1 MNISQEKTGDLTAII
16 KIEVLKEDYHEQFEN
31 ELKSHRKQASLPG
44 FRPGKIPMGI
54 IKRKYGTALKVEEV
68 NKVVTKALNDYIT
81 SEKLDLLGYPMNNV
95 EKGIMPDFENQDNF
109 EFYFD
114 LAMSP
119 EFDLDISENR
129 EAEYLKIEIG
139 DEMLDKFID
148 DLRNR
153 HGSTE
158 DAVDIMEDDMVEVK
172 IEELNEDNTINS
184 EGISNTT
191 SLLPNYIKDEDV
203 KEELL
208 KLKIGDTIIFNP
220 LKATG
225 NAVETA
231 TMLGIKKEEA
241 ENLEKDFMF
250 TVEKISRKKP
260 ADINEELYKLT
271 FPNDE
276 IKDEAQFREMVR
288 KEGNKAYA
296 QESDK
301 YFLHNTM
308 RQIFDQSGIN
318 LPDEFMKRWL
328 YVSNEGK
335 IAKEEIEKEYTNY
348 QHSMK
353 VQLIENRLI
362 KENENLN
369 VTDQDVKN
377 QIKQYMGMY
386 SQSSTDEENEEKDK
400 YMDGIVD
407 NYMKNKEETQK
418 IHQQI
423 YDHRLISLFKSKL
436 KIVEKEVSYD
446 EFLDILKKSQKQD
459 HQDHNHDHNHEAE
472 QESVIEEA
480 EIVVEDEKTDEQ

>member
-1 MNISQEKTGDLTAII
+1 MNISQEKTGDLTAIV
-16 KIEVLKEDYHEQFEN
+16 KIEVLEQDYKKQFEN
-31 ELKSHRKQASLPG
+31 ELKSYRKQANLPG

-81 SEKLDLLGYPMNNV
+81 NEKLDLLGYPMNNV

-114 LAMSP
+114 LALSP

-129 EAEYLKIEIG
+129 EAEYLKIETS
-139 DEMLDKFID
+139 DEMLDKIID
-148 DLRNR
+148 DIRYR
-153 HGSTE
+153 HANIE
-158 DAVDIMEDDMVEVK
+158 DAVDIEENDMVEMK
-172 IEELNEDNTINS
+172 IEELNEDNTTNS
-184 EGISNTT
+184 EGITNTA
-191 SLLPNYIKDEDV
+191 SIVPNYIKDEDV

-208 KLKIGDTIIFNP
+208 KLKIGDVIIFNP

-225 NAVETA
+225 NATETA

-241 ENLEKDFMF
+241 ENLEKDFQF

-260 ADINEELYKLT
+260 ADINEKLYQLT

-276 IKDEAQFREMVR
+276 IKDEAQFRQMVR
-288 KEGNKAYA
+288 KEGNKTYA

-301 YFLHNTM
+301 YFLHSTM
-308 RQIFDQSGIN
+308 EQIFDQVGIN

-335 IAKEEIEKEYTNY
+335 ISKEEIEKEYSNY

-353 VQLIENRLI
+353 VQLIENKLI

-369 VTDQDVKN
+369 VTDQDIKN
-377 QIKQYMGMY
+377 QIKLYMGMY
-386 SQSSTDEENEEKDK
+386 TQPGADEESEERDK

-407 NYMKNKEETQK
+407 DYMKNKDEVQK

-423 YDHRLISLFKSKL
+423 YDYRLISLFKSKL

-446 EFLDILKKSQKQD
+446 GFLDILKESRKQT
-459 HQDHNHDHNHEAE
+459 HQDHNHDHDHDHEAE
-472 QESVIEEA
+472 QET
-480 EIVVEDEKTDEQ
+480 VVEDEKTDEQ